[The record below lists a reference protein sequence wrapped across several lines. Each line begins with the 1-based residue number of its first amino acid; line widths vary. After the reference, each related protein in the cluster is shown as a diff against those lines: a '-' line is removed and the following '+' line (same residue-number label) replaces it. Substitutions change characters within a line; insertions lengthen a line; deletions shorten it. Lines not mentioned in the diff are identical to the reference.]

1 MKYKL
6 LLLGLLL
13 SVSGQSDAID
23 NEKSVDI
30 EYEKIEKEMA
40 LVELEWERLF
50 ALEEQGIIIDQK
62 EYDALTEKQQTLT
75 RKKLLRQAGKNT
87 SSK

>member
-6 LLLGLLL
+6 LLLGVLL

-75 RKKLLRQAGKNT
+75 RKKLLRQAGKNA
-87 SSK
+87 SRK